1 MSSVFST
8 CWWICA
14 ARDNLVSRLSN
25 GESDWEQG
33 CAHDIIVIRLSIERC
48 ESKDQQSLLKA
59 WQLPSSFFSSL
70 IWVTLCTVWTATDS
84 WLALNFSYKSV
95 FQASQTD
102 SYIPIKK
109 GGHSLIIFWVGI
121 WANTRPCFIYS
132 ITHNY
137 ICGLDTKL
145 QTYYFPDP
153 DCSKGG

>member
-1 MSSVFST
+1 MDLRCPGQPRSQ
-8 CWWICA
+8 A
-14 ARDNLVSRLSN
+14 LSN

-33 CAHDIIVIRLSIERC
+33 CAHDIIVIRLWIEQC

-59 WQLPSSFFSSL
+59 WHLPSSFFSSL
-70 IWVTLCTVWTATDS
+70 IWVTLCTVWIQRQLINLKFQLQISLPGITDR
-84 WLALNFSYKSV
+84 LIYPYVEGRALSDNFL
-95 FQASQTD
+95 
-102 SYIPIKK
+102 
-109 GGHSLIIFWVGI
+109 GGYMSCYT
-121 WANTRPCFIYS
+121 NTRPCFIYS